1 MDLTPLRPSVTF
13 LSGKARKQGCISRS
27 VIRPSTW
34 IAACRLGPAERLAAP
49 RRLLASPFAPLSC
62 TLHRLFALVPTELAE
77 NTDRPISGH
86 FAEDNWLGQR
96 SEIPPRN
103 CQELSS
109 IHVDLALWRAFCS
122 MSGQLKW
129 TPGIWGAAGIACV
142 RETNG

>member
-27 VIRPSTW
+27 GIRPS
-34 IAACRLGPAERLAAP
+34 IAACKLGLAERLAAP
-49 RRLLASPFAPLSC
+49 PRFLAYPFAFLGC

-77 NTDRPISGH
+77 NTDRPVSGH
-86 FAEDNWLGQR
+86 FAEDNRLGQR

-103 CQELSS
+103 CRELSS
-109 IHVDLALWRAFCS
+109 MLVNLALWRAFCS

-129 TPGIWGAAGIACV
+129 TPWIWGAAGIACV